1 MSEFDI
7 IEYISGLT
15 GFVFDK
21 AVLNRIAFDRGV
33 NCVTSYEQ
41 LGQEEKDLLLADC
54 LYTAYCSPNVMANRS
69 IQHGAFSKSYG
80 SQTISRDD
88 LYRIFMGIYRKYGE
102 EEKVSDAIGTVKW
115 IDSRRDE

>member
-21 AVLNRIAFDRGV
+21 AVLNRIALDRGV
-33 NCVTSYEQ
+33 SCVTSYEQ

-54 LYTAYCSPNVMANRS
+54 LFTAYCSPNVMANRS
-69 IQHGAFSKSYG
+69 LQHGSFSKSYG
-80 SQTISRDD
+80 HQTVNRDE
-88 LYRIFMGIYRKYGE
+88 LYQIFMGIYRKYGE
-102 EEKVSDAIGTVKW
+102 EEKVADALGTVRW
-115 IDSRRDE
+115 IDSRGDE